1 MKCGFVSILGRPNA
15 GKSTLVNTIIQSKVS
30 IVSPKVQTTRRRI
43 LGIFTDDVNQIVL
56 VDTPGLFT
64 PKKALEKAIVKEA
77 MSAPGDADLNLYLF
91 DVKNDSVTED
101 AKFIKKLLSRRKNI
115 LVLNKI
121 DLVKPERLI
130 EITQKFA
137 SLENEFIRFEK
148 TFMISAQKNKGVS
161 DLIAEIPKYL
171 PEQPWFYDSEDITNL
186 SERTWSSEITREKL
200 FLHLDQ
206 ELPYETF
213 VTTDLYENFKD
224 GSVKIS
230 QTIVVSRD
238 TQKKIVI
245 GKGGA
250 MIKQIG
256 QRARGEL
263 EKLLGKKVHLFLF
276 VKIKEEWNNKDS
288 FIQEIINEH

>member
-43 LGIFTDDVNQIVL
+43 LGIYTDDVNQIIL
-56 VDTPGLFT
+56 VDTPGLFS

-77 MSAPGDADLNLYLF
+77 MSAPGDADLNVYLY
-91 DVKNDSVTED
+91 DVRNESIQED

-121 DLVKPERLI
+121 DLVHPEKLI

-137 SLENEFIRFEK
+137 AIENENIRFEK

-161 DLIAEIPKYL
+161 DLVNEMIKYL
-171 PEQPWFYDSEDITNL
+171 PEQPWFYDPEDITNL
-186 SERTWSSEITREKL
+186 SERTWSSEITREKV

-213 VTTDLYENFKD
+213 VTTDQYETFKD

-230 QTIVVSRD
+230 QTIVVSRE

-245 GKGGA
+245 GKNGS

-256 QRARGEL
+256 QKARREL
-263 EKLLGKKVHLFLF
+263 ERLLDRKVHLFLF
-276 VKIKEEWNNKDS
+276 VKIKEEWNTKNS